1 MKNSKKKMECPCKMK
16 GVNCM
21 GIVDKVGRTE
31 LMYSIIDKEYDKAK
45 KLINNG
51 ADINVKDKQGFTA
64 LHFAVENN
72 DYEIV
77 EFLINN
83 GANVNAQDKYGN
95 IPLNRAIKPY
105 IDRKIIEIL
114 LKFNSDIRVCKK
126 LCVKSI

>member
-1 MKNSKKKMECPCKMK
+1 ME
-16 GVNCM
+16 
-21 GIVDKVGRTE
+21 IVDKFGRTG

-45 KLINNG
+45 KIINNG

-64 LHFAVENN
+64 LHFAVANN

-114 LKFNSDIRVCKK
+114 LKFNSDINLENNSGISVSK
-126 LCVKSI
+126 LVKTIANFEHKDLFN